1 MMAPPSRPRSWR
13 PRSTREGRSNTKAT
27 AAKAALNM
35 TLFTSLAN
43 VVLADATVDGNLDAV
58 ISSSGNPAIYLGDG
72 KGALTYDKT
81 LQNPLFLDLA
91 PVMVADLNGDGIPDI
106 GQMCANSFAIF
117 LGKGKGAFESP
128 FYIGAGPSPSDQLIA
143 NLHGQPP
150 PPAMTA
156 NKVNTTVL
164 ALRRSK
170 AFLLQHLTAYVL
182 LLSPIYATILSMTTL
197 L

>member
-1 MMAPPSRPRSWR
+1 
-13 PRSTREGRSNTKAT
+13 
-27 AAKAALNM
+27 M

-43 VVLADATVDGNLDAV
+43 VVLADANGDGNLDAV

-81 LQNPLFLDLA
+81 LQNPFFLDLA

-150 PPAMTA
+150 SAGHEYRRSMGESGSLPRRRNQLVSLNPLRRDPAMLWYTRD
-156 NKVNTTVL
+156 NPHDPTGSV
-164 ALRRSK
+164 
-170 AFLLQHLTAYVL
+170 
-182 LLSPIYATILSMTTL
+182 
-197 L
+197 

>member
-1 MMAPPSRPRSWR
+1 
-13 PRSTREGRSNTKAT
+13 
-27 AAKAALNM
+27 M

-43 VVLADATVDGNLDAV
+43 VVLADANGDGNLDAV

-128 FYIGAGPSPSDQLIA
+128 FYIGAGPSPNDQLIA

-150 PPAMTA
+150 SAGHEY
-156 NKVNTTVL
+156 
-164 ALRRSK
+164 RRSMGESGS
-170 AFLLQHLTAYVL
+170 LPRRRNQLVSLNPLVRY
-182 LLSPIYATILSMTTL
+182 
-197 L
+197 